1 MSFLPA
7 NLRLFARFPVFIRTS
22 RMNTTTTT
30 TSNKPNQVPVPTRS
44 NYKLWRTGALIAV
57 VVGFVALFRASRK
70 EEQLIEHSAY
80 APDEPPVAVKAK

>member
-30 TSNKPNQVPVPTRS
+30 SNKPNQVPVPTRS
-44 NYKLWRTGALIAV
+44 NYKLWRTGAVIV
-57 VVGFVALFRASRK
+57 FVVGFVALLRASRK
-70 EEQLIEHSAY
+70 EEQLIEHSAH